1 MGSVGNWRLGVG
13 TDRSMPRTSSWVS
26 VMNCEVDGFSGSITW
41 AWTPETPGT
50 AAIARRAAAGSMP
63 PAVKPAPMPIPLPAT
78 EICPSTKRSPPS
90 MKRTIRS
97 PIAPSAT
104 MPATPMAIPAMVKP

>member
-1 MGSVGNWRLGVG
+1 MS
-13 TDRSMPRTSSWVS
+13 TPKISSWVS
-26 VMNCEVDGFSGSITW
+26 VMNCEVDGFSGSITCPC
-41 AWTPETPGT
+41 TPLTPGT
-50 AAIARRAAAGSMP
+50 AAMARSAEAGSMP
-63 PAVKPAPMPIPLPAT
+63 PAVKPVPIPMPLPAT

-104 MPATPMAIPAMVKP
+104 IPATPIAMPAIVKP